1 MGRAADVIDATQHL
15 TARPLFVSPTDM
27 RPNASSTV
35 DSARPAPSPAGRFAC
50 TGAASAATTTTTI
63 TTPISRVRLVV
74 FA

>member
-1 MGRAADVIDATQHL
+1 
-15 TARPLFVSPTDM
+15 M
-27 RPNASSTV
+27 RPNAPSTV
-35 DSARPAPSPAGRFAC
+35 DSARPAPSPAVVFAW